1 MAWLTGTMGAWAVA
15 LVLSTGPAKPDRAA
29 ALKQQAEKL
38 ATEAK
43 AQANP
48 SGCEKVE
55 QCEVAGFGHKSCGGP
70 REYIAYCSKTTD
82 VKALQSKLAELEKAE
97 KTWQAETGEMSNC
110 GLTRRPLPRFVDGQ
124 CLAR

>member
-1 MAWLTGTMGAWAVA
+1 MAWLAGTMGAWAVTW
-15 LVLSTGPAKPDRAA
+15 VLSTGPAKPERAE

-43 AQANP
+43 ALANP

-55 QCEVAGFGHKSCGGP
+55 ECEVAGFGHKACGGP
-70 REYIAYCSKTTD
+70 REYITYCAKTTD
-82 VKALQSKLAELEKAE
+82 VKALQGKLAELEKAE
-97 KTWQAETGEMSNC
+97 KTWQTETGEMSNC

-124 CLAR
+124 CRIR

>member
-1 MAWLTGTMGAWAVA
+1 MALLAGTMGAWAVA
-15 LVLSTGPAKPDRAA
+15 LVLSAGPAKPEGAE

-38 ATEAK
+38 AAEAK
-43 AQANP
+43 ALANP

-55 QCEVAGFGHKSCGGP
+55 ECEVAGFGHKACGGP
-70 REYIAYCSKTTD
+70 REYIAYCAKTTD

-110 GLTRRPLPRFVDGQ
+110 GLTRRPPPRFVDGQ
-124 CLAR
+124 CRTR